1 MKNEQL
7 SPYRSWFFLPL
18 WAILSMGLW
27 GLAILGGPVSVQ
39 AQVEKVEELRYP
51 PLPELV
57 IPEPQ
62 RVVLDN
68 GLVVLLMEDHELP
81 LVGVSALI
89 RTGSRLEPQGKIG
102 LASLTG
108 IVLRTGGTKNLSGD
122 ELDEYLEG
130 KAAVIETGIGDTSG
144 TASMS
149 SLAEDFPDVLKV
161 FGEVLRFP
169 VIDPEKLKIAQNQVM
184 AGISRQNDDPDGI
197 LSREFKKLVYG
208 KESPYTWDPTY
219 ATVGSI
225 TREDVLRWHATYFH
239 PNRIILGV
247 SGDFQKEKT
256 LELIKAV
263 FGDWPKGPEM
273 VDPPVGFQSEVPPG
287 VFYVEKNDM
296 TQAKIAMGHL
306 GIRRDDPDYY
316 SLVIVNQILSGSFG
330 ARLFSNIRSKQ
341 GLAYDVHGGVGL
353 QWDYPGMAI
362 LSMSTKTETTGKGID
377 ALIAEARNMV
387 DDPPTNQE
395 VAKAKASILNSFVFS
410 VDSPAKVLGKYLTYE
425 YYGYPSTWLREFRQG
440 IDRVTTAEVRSAAQ
454 KHLRPKEFAILVV
467 GPRTGTQPALT
478 RYEHIQELD
487 IQIAEPPAG
496 M

>member
-1 MKNEQL
+1 MNGLKTQ
-7 SPYRSWFFLPL
+7 PRSFFLLGL
-18 WAILSMGLW
+18 WTILS
-27 GLAILGGPVSVQ
+27 LGWVELVLLGMPATVQ
-39 AQVEKVEELRYP
+39 AQVEKVEELHFP
-51 PLPELV
+51 PLPDLV

-81 LVGVSALI
+81 LVGVSAFI

-108 IVLRTGGTKNLSGD
+108 TVLRTGGTTSRTGD

-130 KAAVIETGIGDTSG
+130 KAAGIETAIGDTSG

-149 SLAEDFPDVLKV
+149 CLADDFPDVLKV
-161 FGEVLRFP
+161 FGDVLRFP
-169 VIDPEKLKIAQNQVM
+169 VFDPEKLKIAKNQVM

-197 LSREFKKLVYG
+197 LSREFKKLIYG

-225 TREDVLRWHATYFH
+225 TREDVIRWHATYFH

-247 SGDFQKEKT
+247 SGDFQKEKV
-256 LELIKAV
+256 LALIKTI
-263 FGDWPKGPEM
+263 FGDWAKGPE
-273 VDPPVGFQSEVPPG
+273 VRDPTAFIQPTVPAG
-287 VFYVEKNDM
+287 VFYVEKDDM

-387 DDPPTNQE
+387 ADPPTDDE

-425 YYGYPSTWLREFRQG
+425 YYGYPSTWLKEFRQG
-440 IDRVTTAEVRSAAQ
+440 IEKVTTAEVRMAAQ
-454 KHLRPKEFAILVV
+454 KHLRPSEFAILVV
-467 GPRTGTQPALT
+467 GPRTGTKPALA
-478 RYEHIQELD
+478 RYDRIQELD
-487 IQIAEPPAG
+487 IRIPEPPAG

>member
-1 MKNEQL
+1 MNAFTSQH
-7 SPYRSWFFLPL
+7 RSFLLLGL
-18 WAILSMGLW
+18 WAIISLGLVEFV
-27 GLAILGGPVSVQ
+27 LLGVPATVQ
-39 AQVEKVEELRYP
+39 AQVEKVEELHFP
-51 PLPELV
+51 PLPDLV

-81 LVGVSALI
+81 LVGVSAFI
-89 RTGSRLEPQGKIG
+89 RTGSRLEPQEKIG

-108 IVLRTGGTKNLSGD
+108 TVLRTGGTKSLSGD
-122 ELDEYLEG
+122 ALDEYLEG
-130 KAAVIETGIGDTSG
+130 KAAGIETAIGDTSG

-149 SLAEDFPDVLKV
+149 CLAEDFPDVLKV
-161 FGEVLRFP
+161 FGDVVRFP
-169 VIDPEKLKIAQNQVM
+169 MFDPEKLKIAKNQMM

-197 LSREFKKLVYG
+197 LSREFKKLIYG

-219 ATVGSI
+219 ATVASI
-225 TREDVLRWHATYFH
+225 TREDVIRWHATYFY

-247 SGDFQKEKT
+247 SGDFQKEKV
-256 LELIKAV
+256 LALIKTI
-263 FGDWPKGPEM
+263 FGDWAKGPE
-273 VDPPVGFQSEVPPG
+273 VGDAQAFIQSTVPAG
-287 VFYVEKNDM
+287 VFYVEKDDM
-296 TQAKIAMGHL
+296 TQAKIAMGHM

-362 LSMSTKTETTGKGID
+362 LSMSTKTETTAKGID

-387 DDPPTNQE
+387 ADPPTNDE

-440 IDRVTTAEVRSAAQ
+440 IEKVTTAEVRMAAQ
-454 KHLRPKEFAILVV
+454 KHLRPDEFAILVV
-467 GPRTGTQPALT
+467 GPRTGTKSALA
-478 RYEHIQELD
+478 RYKRVQELD
-487 IQIAEPPAG
+487 IRIPEPPAG

>member
-1 MKNEQL
+1 MSGIMLRHRWLLFLCLWSPL
-7 SPYRSWFFLPL
+7 SLASV
-18 WAILSMGLW
+18 
-27 GLAILGGPVSVQ
+27 GLALFGAPAPVQ
-39 AQVEKVEELRYP
+39 AQVETVEELRYP

-57 IPEPQ
+57 IPEPH
-62 RVVLDN
+62 RIVLDN
-68 GLVVLLMEDHELP
+68 GMVVLLMEDHELP
-81 LVGVSALI
+81 LVGVSAYI
-89 RTGSRLEPQGKIG
+89 RTGSRLEPQEKIG

-108 IVLRTGGTKNLSGD
+108 TVLRTGGTKSRSGD

-130 KAAVIETGIGDTSG
+130 KAAGIETAIGDTSG

-149 SLAEDFPDVLKV
+149 CLTEDFPDVLKV
-161 FGEVLRFP
+161 YGEVLRFP
-169 VIDPEKLKIAQNQVM
+169 VFDPEKLKIAKNQVM

-197 LSREFKKLVYG
+197 LSREFKKLIYG

-219 ATVGSI
+219 ASVGSI
-225 TREDVLRWHATYFH
+225 TREDVIRWHATYFH
-239 PNRIILGV
+239 PNRMILGV
-247 SGDFQKEKT
+247 SGDFQKEKV
-256 LELIKAV
+256 LDLIMAV
-263 FGDWPKGPEM
+263 FGDWPKGPE
-273 VDPPVGFQSEVPPG
+273 VSDAPAFIQPVVPAG

-387 DDPPTNQE
+387 ADPPTSEE

-440 IDRVTTAEVRSAAQ
+440 IEKVNTAEVRTAAQ
-454 KHLRPKEFAILVV
+454 KHLRPNEFAILVV
-467 GPRTGTQPALT
+467 GPRTGTKPALA
-478 RYEHIQELD
+478 RYDRIQELD
-487 IQIAEPPAG
+487 IRIPEPPAG

>member
-1 MKNEQL
+1 MKGMKFQHRSFLL
-7 SPYRSWFFLPL
+7 SGL
-18 WAILSMGLW
+18 WAVLSLGLVEFVLP
-27 GLAILGGPVSVQ
+27 GMPASVQ
-39 AQVEKVEELRYP
+39 AQVEKVEELHFP
-51 PLPELV
+51 PLPDLV

-81 LVGVSALI
+81 LVGVSAFI

-108 IVLRTGGTKNLSGD
+108 TVLRTGGTKNRTGD

-130 KAAVIETGIGDTSG
+130 KAAGIETAIGDTSG

-149 SLAEDFPDVLKV
+149 CLAEDFPEVLKV
-161 FGEVLRFP
+161 FGDVLRFP
-169 VIDPEKLKIAQNQVM
+169 VFDPEKLKIAKNQVM
-184 AGISRQNDDPDGI
+184 AEISRQNDDPDGI
-197 LSREFKKLVYG
+197 LSREFKKLIYG

-219 ATVGSI
+219 ATVSSI
-225 TREDVLRWHATYFH
+225 TREDVMRWHATYFH

-247 SGDFQKEKT
+247 SGDFQKEKV
-256 LELIKAV
+256 LALIKTI
-263 FGDWPKGPEM
+263 FGDWAKGPEVM
-273 VDPPVGFQSEVPPG
+273 DPTAFIQPAVPAG
-287 VFYVEKNDM
+287 VFYVEKDDM
-296 TQAKIAMGHL
+296 TQAKIAMGHM

-377 ALIAEARNMV
+377 ALITEARNMV
-387 DDPPTNQE
+387 ADPPSDDE
-395 VAKAKASILNSFVFS
+395 VAKAKTSILNSFVFS

-425 YYGYPSTWLREFRQG
+425 YYGYSSTWLKEFRQG
-440 IDRVTTAEVRSAAQ
+440 IEKVTTTEVRMAAQ
-454 KHLRPKEFAILVV
+454 KHLRPSEFAILVV
-467 GPRTGTQPALT
+467 GPRTGTKPALA
-478 RYEHIQELD
+478 RYDRIQELD
-487 IQIAEPPAG
+487 IRIPEPPAG

>member
-1 MKNEQL
+1 MKGMKFQHRSFLL
-7 SPYRSWFFLPL
+7 SVL
-18 WAILSMGLW
+18 WAVLSLGLVEFVLP
-27 GLAILGGPVSVQ
+27 GMPASVQ
-39 AQVEKVEELRYP
+39 AQVEKVEELHFP
-51 PLPELV
+51 PLPDLV

-81 LVGVSALI
+81 LVGVSAFI

-108 IVLRTGGTKNLSGD
+108 TVLRTGGTKSRTGD

-130 KAAVIETGIGDTSG
+130 KAAGIETAIGDTSG

-149 SLAEDFPDVLKV
+149 CLAEDFPEVLKV
-161 FGEVLRFP
+161 FGDVLRFP
-169 VIDPEKLKIAQNQVM
+169 VFDPEKLKIAKNQVM
-184 AGISRQNDDPDGI
+184 AEISRQNDDPDGI
-197 LSREFKKLVYG
+197 LSREFKKLIYG

-219 ATVGSI
+219 ATVSSI
-225 TREDVLRWHATYFH
+225 TREDVMRWHATYFH

-247 SGDFQKEKT
+247 SGDFQKEKV
-256 LELIKAV
+256 LALIKTI
-263 FGDWPKGPEM
+263 FGDWAKGPEVM
-273 VDPPVGFQSEVPPG
+273 DPTAFIQPAVPAG
-287 VFYVEKNDM
+287 VFYVEKDDM
-296 TQAKIAMGHL
+296 TQAKIAMGHM

-377 ALIAEARNMV
+377 ALITEARNMV
-387 DDPPTNQE
+387 ADPPSDDE

-425 YYGYPSTWLREFRQG
+425 YYGYSSTWLKEFRQG
-440 IDRVTTAEVRSAAQ
+440 IEKVTTTEVRMAAQ
-454 KHLRPKEFAILVV
+454 KHLRPSEFAILVV
-467 GPRTGTQPALT
+467 GPRTGTKPALA
-478 RYEHIQELD
+478 RYDRIQELD
-487 IQIAEPPAG
+487 IRIPEPPAG

>member
-1 MKNEQL
+1 MKGMKFQHRSFLL
-7 SPYRSWFFLPL
+7 SGL
-18 WAILSMGLW
+18 WAVLSLGLVEFVLP
-27 GLAILGGPVSVQ
+27 GMPASVQ
-39 AQVEKVEELRYP
+39 AQVEKVEALHFP
-51 PLPELV
+51 PLPDLV

-81 LVGVSALI
+81 LVGVSAFI

-108 IVLRTGGTKNLSGD
+108 TVLRTGGTKSRTGD

-130 KAAVIETGIGDTSG
+130 KAAGIETAIGDTSG

-149 SLAEDFPDVLKV
+149 CLAEDFPEVLKV
-161 FGEVLRFP
+161 FGDVLRFP
-169 VIDPEKLKIAQNQVM
+169 VFDPEKLKIAKNQVM
-184 AGISRQNDDPDGI
+184 AEISRQNDDPDGI
-197 LSREFKKLVYG
+197 LSREFKKLIYG

-219 ATVGSI
+219 ATVSSI
-225 TREDVLRWHATYFH
+225 TREDVMRWHATYFH

-247 SGDFQKEKT
+247 SGDFQKEKV
-256 LELIKAV
+256 LALIKTI
-263 FGDWPKGPEM
+263 FGDWAKGPEVM
-273 VDPPVGFQSEVPPG
+273 DPTAFIQPAVPAG
-287 VFYVEKNDM
+287 VFYVEKDDM
-296 TQAKIAMGHL
+296 TQAKIAMGHM

-377 ALIAEARNMV
+377 ALITEARNMV
-387 DDPPTNQE
+387 ADPPSDDE

-425 YYGYPSTWLREFRQG
+425 YYGYSSTWLKEFRQG
-440 IDRVTTAEVRSAAQ
+440 IEKVTTTEVRMAAQ
-454 KHLRPKEFAILVV
+454 KHLRPSEFAILVV
-467 GPRTGTQPALT
+467 GPRTGTKPALA
-478 RYEHIQELD
+478 RYDRIQELD
-487 IQIAEPPAG
+487 IRIPEPPAG